1 MATLLEY
8 IELCE
13 GEKEMATIVNTM
25 RRLGKDVDEVRQY
38 LEKSTGKSLDDIS
51 DKELAFMAGQGAK
64 AGQAVAPQA
73 DRDPELQKD
82 FKDAQLGMQVPFVG
96 PGIVAQRVRDKVP
109 SGKYNVQT
117 PFGNT
122 VDIDVDISG
131 DDLKAIKRA
140 TDRAGVISSFR
151 LRYRSLS
158 AAAACCRAC
167 FGCRSPSPSP
177 SACVGWLPLLPCAAA
192 AHFGP
197 RPLSG

>member
-38 LEKSTGKSLDDIS
+38 LEKSTGKKLDDIS

-73 DRDPELQKD
+73 DADPELQKD
-82 FKDAQLGMQVPFVG
+82 FKDAQMGMNVPFVG
-96 PGIVAQRVRDKVP
+96 PGLVAAKVRDKVP
-109 SGKYNVQT
+109 SGKYSMYT
-117 PFGNT
+117 PSGDT

-140 TDRAGVISSFR
+140 AERAGKTFPQALSDLEQGKFSSALGRVINR
-151 LRYRSLS
+151 T
-158 AAAACCRAC
+158 
-167 FGCRSPSPSP
+167 
-177 SACVGWLPLLPCAAA
+177 VQ
-192 AHFGP
+192 
-197 RPLSG
+197 

>member
-1 MATLLEY
+1 MPMRGQPKNTKLLAAAGGKVSMATLLEY

-64 AGQAVAPQA
+64 TGQAVAPQA
-73 DRDPELQKD
+73 DRDPQLQKD
-82 FKDAQLGMQVPFVG
+82 FKDAQMGMNVPFVG
-96 PGIVAQRVRDKVP
+96 PGLVAAKVRDRVP
-109 SGKYNVQT
+109 SGKYSVYT
-117 PFGNT
+117 PSGDT

-140 TDRAGVISSFR
+140 AERAGKTFPQALSDLEQGKFSSALGRVINR
-151 LRYRSLS
+151 T
-158 AAAACCRAC
+158 
-167 FGCRSPSPSP
+167 
-177 SACVGWLPLLPCAAA
+177 VQ
-192 AHFGP
+192 
-197 RPLSG
+197 